1 MMFKSVIFA
10 ASAIAASVSALP
22 QAESAKAEEPPLEA
36 LAHWPVNNFEQ
47 DCSSG
52 GDCIAGFNIKSDADY
67 LPGAPGNPG
76 FSVQCRPLLQ
86 EGWSVCEE
94 IDALPSGSSVQSQW
108 TAASS
113 DDLARIVVSNI
124 WVEGEARYNAT
135 GWIEITPD
143 TKEFEVPVLVAT
155 GGL

>member
-1 MMFKSVIFA
+1 MMFKSAIFT
-10 ASAIAASVSALP
+10 ASAIVASVSALP
-22 QAESAKAEEPPLEA
+22 QAASAKAEEPPLEA
-36 LAHWPVNNFEQ
+36 LAHWPVTNFKQ
-47 DCSSG
+47 DCSTG
-52 GDCIAGFNIKSDADY
+52 GGCIAGFTIKADADY

-76 FSVQCRPLLQ
+76 FSAYCRPLLQ
-86 EGWSVCEE
+86 EGWSVCEQ

-135 GWIEITPD
+135 GWIEISPD
-143 TKEFEVPVLVAT
+143 AEEFEVPVLVAT